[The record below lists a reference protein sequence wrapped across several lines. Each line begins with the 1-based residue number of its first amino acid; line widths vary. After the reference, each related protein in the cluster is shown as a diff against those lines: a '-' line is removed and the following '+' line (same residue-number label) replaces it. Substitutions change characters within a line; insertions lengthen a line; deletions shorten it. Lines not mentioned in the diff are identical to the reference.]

1 MAAGFLFLETEKQ
14 RRETAPCRM
23 RCSFLGM
30 MDEERVE
37 VHSVTL
43 IMVVLRR
50 REEQHTPWASAVFL
64 FFFFFFLFSVKPKES
79 GGDEGRREQRK
90 EEFIYSPSSLLF
102 SWSLARGSR
111 IPWQRSRM
119 F

>member
-64 FFFFFFLFSVKPKES
+64 FFFFFVLFFGKTQGE
-79 GGDEGRREQRK
+79 RK
-90 EEFIYSPSSLLF
+90 EGFIYSPSSLLF

-111 IPWQRSRM
+111 IPWQRSQM